1 MAHEVK
7 HWRAH
12 KGKQSHREK
21 VGEGNNNNTF
31 VEMFKVDMEVENR
44 VKGVPCMAEMEACR
58 GGVSK
63 THTHTCRAEIQR
75 IQRTATTD
83 TDGGSDDISRH

>member
-63 THTHTCRAEIQR
+63 THTHL
-75 IQRTATTD
+75 
-83 TDGGSDDISRH
+83 